1 MGKKEQAPA
10 LAIFVQ
16 GSLWVWSA
24 TSRGRPPDGGLALA
38 VFHMVPRVPAAPNL
52 FVHPPADL
60 RKVLLP
66 PSSRPA
72 RLLRLT
78 VFCPASSGDGSS
90 IVGRGRRPPRASSQ
104 RSLGGRCRLVR
115 LRRPRVC
122 PALVRTS
129 FCFVITG
136 ASPLLSPLLSLSSCM
151 LCTSRR
157 LLLIRVSTTLKLA
170 QQRNRSLS
178 RRSIISLSPTSL
190 AAHCLR
196 SLPLEPPSR
205 PSFVPQ
211 AVGPSL
217 RCEAGG
223 V

>member
-90 IVGRGRRPPRASSQ
+90 IVGRGRRPPSE
-104 RSLGGRCRLVR
+104 
-115 LRRPRVC
+115 
-122 PALVRTS
+122 
-129 FCFVITG
+129 G
-136 ASPLLSPLLSLSSCM
+136 AC
-151 LCTSRR
+151 
-157 LLLIRVSTTLKLA
+157 VTTLLEMPFGA
-170 QQRNRSLS
+170 QR
-178 RRSIISLSPTSL
+178 
-190 AAHCLR
+190 
-196 SLPLEPPSR
+196 
-205 PSFVPQ
+205 
-211 AVGPSL
+211 
-217 RCEAGG
+217 
-223 V
+223 

>member
-104 RSLGGRCRLVR
+104 RSLGGRCRLLR
-115 LRRPRVC
+115 LPSPRLC
-122 PALVRTS
+122 PVGCPQDPKKEKKAPSAPRNGPPPIAALRV
-129 FCFVITG
+129 G
-136 ASPLLSPLLSLSSCM
+136 ESLGGRWGPPEAPCA
-151 LCTSRR
+151 
-157 LLLIRVSTTLKLA
+157 A
-170 QQRNRSLS
+170 QQCGNGA
-178 RRSIISLSPTSL
+178 P
-190 AAHCLR
+190 
-196 SLPLEPPSR
+196 
-205 PSFVPQ
+205 
-211 AVGPSL
+211 AVY
-217 RCEAGG
+217 
-223 V
+223 

>member
-1 MGKKEQAPA
+1 MGKKEQVPA

-104 RSLGGRCRLVR
+104 RSLGGRCRLLR
-115 LRRPRVC
+115 LPSPRVC
-122 PALVRTS
+122 PALVCAS
-129 FCFVITG
+129 FCFVLTG
-136 ASPLLSPLLSLSSCM
+136 VSPLPSPLLVCFAH
-151 LCTSRR
+151 
-157 LLLIRVSTTLKLA
+157 RVESV
-170 QQRNRSLS
+170 
-178 RRSIISLSPTSL
+178 TSL
-190 AAHCLR
+190 RRGPPLPSKPEYR
-196 SLPLEPPSR
+196 STNHR
-205 PSFVPQ
+205 
-211 AVGPSL
+211 
-217 RCEAGG
+217 
-223 V
+223 